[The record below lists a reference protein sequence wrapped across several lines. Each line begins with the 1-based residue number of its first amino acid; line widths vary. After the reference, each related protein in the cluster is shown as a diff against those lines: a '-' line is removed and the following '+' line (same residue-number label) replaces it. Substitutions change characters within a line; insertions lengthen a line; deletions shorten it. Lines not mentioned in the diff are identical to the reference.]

1 MVGLD
6 TAIMEVECGS
16 ANDGAEITAG
26 ASVVSPDTCTNQQ
39 SFENDLFSSDQEKCY
54 SAVIQLKGSLIGSNR
69 QKHLI
74 VERGIL
80 PRLIHLLGN
89 PESPY
94 ELQIVVAQTLGS
106 VAKGMETHLKALID
120 CGVVPVLL
128 SCLLRSTN
136 KKMTEACLCCLKTI
150 FVHPE
155 VPVEFMYADAN
166 IVPHLIG
173 LMPHSTANQISV
185 ATILT
190 NACKTR
196 EHQTIQANHGSVR
209 AVNALLCSPYADV
222 QLPALQWLT
231 YLMFS
236 NEQVSAIIMAS
247 SYEGHLLIDLV
258 VSLMS
263 RNQKIEMQ
271 LHAARCVTFLYRCGQ
286 LSESDPRVLYK
297 ALPTVVRLTQKQ
309 ECVETRILAAETL
322 AFMIELSA
330 ELQRI
335 AAISNHLIPTIASFL
350 WWEPDQSSMSE
361 LNASLTLPSSSSQ
374 HSNFNSNPLAQTNTS
389 STTVAITSRASSPPI
404 TSMTS
409 TLAHH
414 ALTNLSSASSLPHKP
429 SNGDGLDQA
438 LKISGAAGDN
448 ISITRMGEIS
458 AGGLSGLTKYQ
469 ILQLTKKLDQRANYT
484 RDMKKAAFRVFAA
497 LAANDEDIRKR
508 IIETENLMECL
519 VSSLD
524 YGEGQSPH
532 HAQAKLQMAA
542 VQTLHSLSR

>member
-1 MVGLD
+1 MKIQKS
-6 TAIMEVECGS
+6 AIMEVECGS

-26 ASVVSPDTCTNQQ
+26 ASVVSPDTNQQ

-89 PESPY
+89 PESPC

-222 QLPALQWLT
+222 QL
-231 YLMFS
+231 
-236 NEQVSAIIMAS
+236 
-247 SYEGHLLIDLV
+247 
-258 VSLMS
+258 
-263 RNQKIEMQ
+263 
-271 LHAARCVTFLYRCGQ
+271 
-286 LSESDPRVLYK
+286 
-297 ALPTVVRLTQKQ
+297 RLT
-309 ECVETRILAAETL
+309 VAYV
-322 AFMIELSA
+322 SDV
-330 ELQRI
+330 LQ
-335 AAISNHLIPTIASFL
+335 
-350 WWEPDQSSMSE
+350 
-361 LNASLTLPSSSSQ
+361 
-374 HSNFNSNPLAQTNTS
+374 
-389 STTVAITSRASSPPI
+389 
-404 TSMTS
+404 
-409 TLAHH
+409 
-414 ALTNLSSASSLPHKP
+414 
-429 SNGDGLDQA
+429 
-438 LKISGAAGDN
+438 
-448 ISITRMGEIS
+448 
-458 AGGLSGLTKYQ
+458 
-469 ILQLTKKLDQRANYT
+469 
-484 RDMKKAAFRVFAA
+484 
-497 LAANDEDIRKR
+497 
-508 IIETENLMECL
+508 
-519 VSSLD
+519 
-524 YGEGQSPH
+524 
-532 HAQAKLQMAA
+532 
-542 VQTLHSLSR
+542 